1 MPKMVGNK
9 GECTVKI
16 PTMKD
21 RALQAL
27 SLQALD
33 PIAATLADPNSY
45 GLRKERSGAD
55 AMEQGAT
62 GLSNGTRPQWI
73 LEGDIQSC
81 FDSAC

>member
-9 GECTVKI
+9 GEWTVKI

-21 RALQAL
+21 RARQAL

-45 GLRKERSGAD
+45 GLGVDLKLMGFERCTVGRPSGI
-55 AMEQGAT
+55 T
-62 GLSNGTRPQWI
+62 HWI
-73 LEGDIQSC
+73 L
-81 FDSAC
+81 